1 MNMMDPNERVIPEI
15 TANYLYQE
23 SLSRYNFA
31 LKFIKKDSKI
41 LDAGCGTGYGSKVL
55 STSGKVIGIDNS
67 SEAIKYAVK
76 IFGRY
81 ARFQKMSLQDIN
93 FRSESFDGICFFE
106 VVEHLENPVQILKKF
121 KNILSKGGRLIIS
134 TPNKMYPDRIP
145 ESVSP
150 YHFKEYSYPEFKSL
164 LNKVFGKVEIYG
176 QNKTA
181 KAKTAFNE
189 FLESQKARQ
198 RFVDSDYFGFRKLI
212 PRGIKELGWNY
223 IGRYFGSKRQNIL
236 TQSDYTFDKKKINE
250 CEYFFAVCSD

>member
-1 MNMMDPNERVIPEI
+1 MMDPKERVIPDI

-31 LKFIKKDSKI
+31 LNFIKKNSKI

-55 STSGKVIGIDNS
+55 STSGEVIGIDNS
-67 SEAIKYAVK
+67 TEAIKYAIK
-76 IFGRY
+76 NYGQH
-81 ARFQKMSLQDIN
+81 ARFRKMSLQDIN
-93 FRSESFDGICFFE
+93 FKSESFDAICFFE
-106 VVEHLENPVQILKKF
+106 VIEHLKKPERILKKLRS
-121 KNILSKGGRLIIS
+121 ILTKTGMVFIS
-134 TPNKMYPDRIP
+134 TPNKIYPDRIP

-150 YHFKEYSYPEFKSL
+150 YHVKEYSYSELKSL
-164 LNKVFGKVEIYG
+164 LKKVFGKVEVYG

-181 KAKTAFNE
+181 KSKTAFKE

-198 RFVDSDYFGFRKLI
+198 RFVDSDYLGLRKLI

-223 IGRYFGSKRQNIL
+223 IGKYFGSKRQNIL

-250 CEYFFAVCSD
+250 CEYFFAVYSN